1 MAQRSQSK
9 QPPGPR
15 RIPPLDDLRALQRSP
30 LAALEKI
37 SRDYGAVVR
46 YPLGP
51 LVVYLANH
59 PDYAA
64 WLCR

>member
-1 MAQRSQSK
+1 MALRSQGK

-15 RIPPLDDLRALQRSP
+15 RIPPLDDLRILRQSP

-46 YPLGP
+46 YPLG
-51 LVVYLANH
+51 LMVVYLANH
-59 PDYAA
+59 PDHS
-64 WLCR
+64 